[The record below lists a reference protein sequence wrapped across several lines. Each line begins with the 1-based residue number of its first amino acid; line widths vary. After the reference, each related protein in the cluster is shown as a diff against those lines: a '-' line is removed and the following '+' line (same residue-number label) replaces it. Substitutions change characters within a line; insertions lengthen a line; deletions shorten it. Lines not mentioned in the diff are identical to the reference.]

1 MEISHFY
8 TNPMY
13 IFSYVTS
20 NDAAMQLYQLEQ
32 QEKGAGLALLEEN
45 LDTQEISFLAFLNS
59 AGLESPFESSR
70 IQAVRETFEILIG

>member
-1 MEISHFY
+1 
-8 TNPMY
+8 MY

-45 LDTQEISFLAFLNS
+45 LATQEISFLAFLNS
-59 AGLESPFESSR
+59 AGLESPFEPSR
-70 IQAVRETFEILIG
+70 IQAVRKTFEILIG